1 MAFVLKISR
10 ILSRLDIYLKF
21 VTFKMIKTI
30 DVVLEIKTEI
40 IIIIVK
46 LNK

>member
-1 MAFVLKISR
+1 MAFVLKISS